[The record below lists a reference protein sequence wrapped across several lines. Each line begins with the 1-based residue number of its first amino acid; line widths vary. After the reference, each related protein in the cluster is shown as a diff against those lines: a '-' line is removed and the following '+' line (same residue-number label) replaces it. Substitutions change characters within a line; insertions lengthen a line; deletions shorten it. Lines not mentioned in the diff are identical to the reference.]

1 MKPIIFIDT
10 EISETDNKAYDFGAV
25 NEKGEKLHTGSFSEF
40 HNFISDAKYLCGHNI
55 INHDSKYIEAPDNVT
70 YIDTLYISP
79 LMFPNKP
86 YHKLLKDDKLCTDV
100 FNNPLNDSI
109 KTITLFYDEISAFQ
123 NLDDRLKRIYY
134 MLLKDSQY
142 FSGFFSYIDYSAD
155 GEPVTMIS
163 KYFSD
168 KICENASL
176 DKFVSDYPVELAY
189 CLALISAT
197 EKHSLIPAWVLMNYP
212 WVETILKALRNTS
225 CGKCDYCKT
234 ELNPKRYLSRY
245 FGYNNFLKYNDEPLQ
260 EDAVNAAVE
269 HKSLLAVFPTGG
281 GKSLTFQVPALMAGE
296 TRRALTVVISPLQ
309 SLMKDQV
316 DNLERRSIADAVT
329 INGLLSPLEKA
340 EAIERVESGIASILY
355 ISPESLRSVTIER
368 LLLCRHI
375 DRFVIDEAHC
385 FSAWGQD
392 FRVDYLYIGEFIRE
406 LQEKK
411 GGNCKIPVSCF
422 TATAKQKVISDIKKY
437 FRNKLNIEL
446 ELFATNASRTNLRY
460 EVLFKETDAEKYDT
474 LRSLIEQKNCPTIV
488 YVSRTRRTREIA
500 KKLACDGFKARPFN
514 GKMDS
519 SEKQANQDAF
529 VNNEVQV
536 MVATSAFGM
545 GVDKS
550 DVGLVVHYDISDSL
564 ENYVQEAGRAGRD
577 PSVNADCYVLFNDSD
592 LDKHFM
598 LLNQTKLSISEIQQI
613 WKAVKELTKIRSEIC
628 CSPLE
633 IARKAGWDDSVSDI
647 ETRVKTAI
655 QALENA
661 GYLKRGK
668 NVPRVYAKSILV
680 KNMKEASEYIEKSH
694 RITSEYERN
703 LSKRIINSLISSR
716 SISKSGNDD
725 LESRIDYIADHLGV
739 EKTDIIHSVQLMR
752 EDGLLS
758 DSQDLTAYIMKSDT
772 RNKSLM
778 ILHKFKTLEKFLL
791 DYIDEESLCMNYK
804 EINEAALANGI
815 KSSSV
820 NSIKTLFYYWTIR
833 SYIQKEQDLAT
844 NRVIIVPKLKLE
856 IMKRNRDKS
865 HRIAEF
871 IVNYLFE
878 HSSYDKVENEEV
890 MVGFSELELMREYEK
905 QGIYDVTANE
915 IEEALLFLSKIN
927 SVKLDGGFTVLYNG
941 MQIRRLILDNKI
953 RYKLE
958 DYKQLREFYKQK
970 IHQIHIVGEYANMM
984 VRNYE
989 KALQFVIDYFQMDY
1003 KKFIS
1008 QYFSGERTVQIERNI
1023 TPQKYSQ
1030 LFDTLSER
1038 QLEIISDDKSQHIV
1052 ISAGPGSGKT
1062 KVLVHKLA
1070 ALLLLEDIKHEQLL
1084 MLTFSR
1090 AAAIEFKQRLRELIG
1105 NSANFVEI
1113 KTFHSYCFDLLGKI
1127 GNIQDS
1133 ENVVKD
1139 AGKLILSGDVDP
1151 GRITKTVLV
1160 IDEAQDMDCYEFQL
1174 VEALMERNDDM
1185 RVIAVGDDDQNI
1197 YQFRGSDSEYM
1208 KKLITEHN
1216 AKQYSL
1222 IENYRSSKS
1231 IVSFA
1236 NIFVKEIS
1244 GRMKSEDI
1252 LSVSEFDGE
1261 TKLIKHNGRY
1271 IETSIAD
1278 DTAALSHNGTICIL
1292 TDTNKEALL
1301 LLGVLKQKNIPAKL
1315 VQSIDG
1321 FDIYDIAEIRY
1332 FMKKLRTEK
1341 SEESPVIY
1349 NNQWKNAVSMLKQR
1363 YGKSE
1368 CLPMILDILSVFEGS
1383 NLVKYRTDFNMF
1395 LHESKIEDFY
1405 KSEQDVITIST
1416 IHKSKGREF
1425 DNIIMM
1431 LNNPVTDTDEAKRK
1445 LYVGFTRAKSVLHI
1459 HYTGDYFDAFTDYVS
1474 VSENDTNSYKKSS
1487 ELIIQLSHR
1496 DVHLGFF
1503 KDKKSLILRMQS
1515 GMHLYARKNRLYL
1528 YSNEKMI
1535 PVVQFSKSCYEK
1547 IKKIIDNGYKL
1558 YDSKVRFIC
1567 AWKGKEDTEET
1578 AIILPDIYFRL

>member
-1 MKPIIFIDT
+1 M
-10 EISETDNKAYDFGAV
+10 
-25 NEKGEKLHTGSFSEF
+25 
-40 HNFISDAKYLCGHNI
+40 
-55 INHDSKYIEAPDNVT
+55 
-70 YIDTLYISP
+70 
-79 LMFPNKP
+79 
-86 YHKLLKDDKLCTDV
+86 
-100 FNNPLNDSI
+100 
-109 KTITLFYDEISAFQ
+109 
-123 NLDDRLKRIYY
+123 
-134 MLLKDSQY
+134 
-142 FSGFFSYIDYSAD
+142 
-155 GEPVTMIS
+155 
-163 KYFSD
+163 
-168 KICENASL
+168 
-176 DKFVSDYPVELAY
+176 
-189 CLALISAT
+189 
-197 EKHSLIPAWVLMNYP
+197 
-212 WVETILKALRNTS
+212 
-225 CGKCDYCKT
+225 
-234 ELNPKRYLSRY
+234 
-245 FGYNNFLKYNDEPLQ
+245 
-260 EDAVNAAVE
+260 
-269 HKSLLAVFPTGG
+269 
-281 GKSLTFQVPALMAGE
+281 
-296 TRRALTVVISPLQ
+296 
-309 SLMKDQV
+309 
-316 DNLERRSIADAVT
+316 
-329 INGLLSPLEKA
+329 
-340 EAIERVESGIASILY
+340 
-355 ISPESLRSVTIER
+355 
-368 LLLCRHI
+368 
-375 DRFVIDEAHC
+375 
-385 FSAWGQD
+385 
-392 FRVDYLYIGEFIRE
+392 
-406 LQEKK
+406 
-411 GGNCKIPVSCF
+411 
-422 TATAKQKVISDIKKY
+422 
-437 FRNKLNIEL
+437 
-446 ELFATNASRTNLRY
+446 
-460 EVLFKETDAEKYDT
+460 FKETDAEKYDT

-703 LSKRIINSLISSR
+703 LSKRIISSLISSR

-725 LESRIDYIADHLGV
+725 SESRIDYIADHLGV

-772 RNKSLM
+772 KNKSLM

-984 VRNYE
+984 VHNYE

-1315 VQSIDG
+1315 IQSIDG

-1515 GMHLYARKNRLYL
+1515 GMHLYARENRLYL

-1578 AIILPDIYFRL
+1578 SHFYFEL